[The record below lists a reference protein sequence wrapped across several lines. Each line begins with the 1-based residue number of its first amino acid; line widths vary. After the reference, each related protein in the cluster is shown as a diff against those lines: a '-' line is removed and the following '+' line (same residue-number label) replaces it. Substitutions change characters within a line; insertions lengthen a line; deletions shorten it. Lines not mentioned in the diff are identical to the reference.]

1 MPRPQILQTTM
12 VAIAIIATIQ
22 LVEQFAMA
30 ELARIRPMQMTMGT
44 RNYGREEAH
53 NARGA
58 ECAEERRKHQV
69 KQAGA
74 CDAQACVGQKF
85 GLAVGG
91 DGSVARDERERRAQ
105 KRWHLALGQNME
117 EQRAQT
123 GEQQRVAYRKARE
136 YRHQN
141 GGARTSRTCVGCPAQ
156 TCAACQGWSRRKRR
170 VGFRAPKWRGR
181 YRSWFAFLGD
191 FKSSYDKASRG
202 CSFIEI
208 RFSRANSAWGYS
220 QPFHTSG

>member
-1 MPRPQILQTTM
+1 
-12 VAIAIIATIQ
+12 
-22 LVEQFAMA
+22 
-30 ELARIRPMQMTMGT
+30 MQMTMGT

-141 GGARTSRTCVGCPAQ
+141 GGAEHREHVLDAQ
-156 TCAACQGWSRRKRR
+156 HKHARLAKGGRVVNGGWGFGLRSGAGDIAHGLPFWEISNRLMIRLRGAARLLK
-170 VGFRAPKWRGR
+170 
-181 YRSWFAFLGD
+181 
-191 FKSSYDKASRG
+191 YD
-202 CSFIEI
+202 
-208 RFSRANSAWGYS
+208 FSRANSAWGYS